1 MGRLAKDVKNLILGN
16 DGSDKEP
23 LDFETELQKAIENG
37 LITKADKTLLITAKS
52 NVDDLAELISVK
64 EEKEVI
70 KASKENNVEFNSI
83 EEAIE
88 YKNKKKKK
96 KEQLQQSSLEQ
107 QIQASQNEI
116 KAKIAAEKKLEK
128 DKGIERK

>member
-37 LITKADKTLLITAKS
+37 LKTLLITAKS